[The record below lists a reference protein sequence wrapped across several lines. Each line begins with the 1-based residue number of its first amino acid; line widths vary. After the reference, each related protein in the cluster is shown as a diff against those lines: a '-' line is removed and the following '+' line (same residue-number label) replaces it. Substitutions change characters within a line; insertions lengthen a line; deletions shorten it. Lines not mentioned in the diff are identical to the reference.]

1 MFEERPIYN
10 TPGGSP
16 AYPAASA
23 QPPAQQMPPAPQPSS
38 GNQIPYEV
46 YQTVHRPAAQ
56 RRRWLFR
63 IIALVVVLALV
74 TAGIVAWRRDHDK
87 SSSGT
92 TGTTGQYKPKSNE
105 PGGSQKPSQQAPQ
118 SNPPLPKA
126 DNNPVAAPQNSAKNN
141 GTVPQPE

>member
-10 TPGGSP
+10 TPAVS
-16 AYPAASA
+16 AANA
-23 QPPAQQMPPAPQPSS
+23 QQPPAQNTPPAQS

-63 IIALVVVLALV
+63 IIALLVVIALIV
-74 TAGIVAWRRDHDK
+74 AGVIAWRREHNK
-87 SSSGT
+87 PT
-92 TGTTGQYKPKSNE
+92 TGIPANGQYQPKSNE
-105 PGGSQKPSQQAPQ
+105 PGGAQNPSQQSPQ

-126 DNNPVAAPQNSAKNN
+126 DSNPVTAPQNSAKNN